1 MKIPPV
7 KVYFSEED
15 RKEILKKIDAV
26 LFSGYLTLGKY
37 AEEFEEKF
45 ASYTGQNYAVAV
57 NSGTSALEISLR
69 IFDVKDK
76 EVIVPTNTFFATA
89 SSVLHAGGKLKFADV
104 DPKTFSV
111 DLDDLKKRV
120 SRETKG
126 IIIVHIG
133 GIISPQIEKIRD
145 FCEENGLFLLEDAAH
160 AHGSSFNGKKTGNF
174 GGAAAFSFF
183 PTKVMTS
190 AEGGMIVTDSEDFAQ
205 KAKGYRDQG
214 KISPTQ
220 NLHNKLGYNWRMSEI
235 HAVLGLSQFSHLDEF
250 INERRKIAKIYDE
263 RLRTVPKIKPLMI
276 PPECKSNYYKYIA
289 LLDEDVDRKKLKST
303 LREKYDIGLAGEVY
317 ELPCHLQPVFKG
329 EYKRGNFPQAETI
342 CARHICLPVY
352 VGMKDE
358 EINYVVDSLNKVLS
372 AS

>member
-1 MKIPPV
+1 
-7 KVYFSEED
+7 
-15 RKEILKKIDAV
+15 
-26 LFSGYLTLGKY
+26 
-37 AEEFEEKF
+37 
-45 ASYTGQNYAVAV
+45 
-57 NSGTSALEISLR
+57 
-69 IFDVKDK
+69 
-76 EVIVPTNTFFATA
+76 
-89 SSVLHAGGKLKFADV
+89 
-104 DPKTFSV
+104 
-111 DLDDLKKRV
+111 
-120 SRETKG
+120 
-126 IIIVHIG
+126 
-133 GIISPQIEKIRD
+133 
-145 FCEENGLFLLEDAAH
+145 
-160 AHGSSFNGKKTGNF
+160 
-174 GGAAAFSFF
+174 
-183 PTKVMTS
+183 
-190 AEGGMIVTDSEDFAQ
+190 
-205 KAKGYRDQG
+205 
-214 KISPTQ
+214 
-220 NLHNKLGYNWRMSEI
+220 MSEI

-372 AS
+372 AA